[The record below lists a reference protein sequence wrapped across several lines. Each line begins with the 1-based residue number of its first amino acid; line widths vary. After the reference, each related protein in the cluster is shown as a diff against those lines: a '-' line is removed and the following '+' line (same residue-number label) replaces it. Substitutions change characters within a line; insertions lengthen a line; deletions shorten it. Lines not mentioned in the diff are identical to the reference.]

1 MLKKFILEDFDGNK
15 IVFDS
20 EEMALEKA
28 LEWLDDTY
36 NREEKTIDSLER
48 KMTDMTELIESYT
61 DSRYVGFSIED
72 YCWCYEADYFP
83 NKKEGK

>member
-1 MLKKFILEDFDGNK
+1 MPKKFILEDFDANK

-20 EEMALEKA
+20 QEMALKKA
-28 LEWLDDTY
+28 LDWLNDTY

-48 KMTDMTELIESYT
+48 KVADMTELIESFA
-61 DSRYVGFSIED
+61 DSRYEGFSIDD

-83 NKKEGK
+83 DEREG

>member
-1 MLKKFILEDFDGNK
+1 MLKKFILENYDGNK

-20 EEMALEKA
+20 QEMALEKA

-36 NREEKTIDSLER
+36 DREEKTIDSLER

-61 DSRYVGFSIED
+61 NSRYVGFCIED

>member
-1 MLKKFILEDFDGNK
+1 MPKKFILEDFDANK

-20 EEMALEKA
+20 QEMALEKA
-28 LEWLDDTY
+28 LDWLDDTY

-48 KMTDMTELIESYT
+48 KVADMTELIESFA
-61 DSRYVGFSIED
+61 DSRYVGFSIDD

-83 NKKEGK
+83 DEKGG